1 MKFINVIKEGDFIK
15 LKSIN
20 RLIREGWYH
29 DENCPIIGG
38 EHFTKNYNDLFVS
51 PNTVDE
57 LGNIVRIDH
66 VSIGEYNNTVYYAC
80 CNSIQYPYDNRSYVE
95 IQPELI
101 DKVLI
106 NGKWYDANKTLDC
119 LE

>member
-66 VSIGEYNNTVYYAC
+66 LINDNYYAC
-80 CNSIQYPYDNRSYVE
+80 CNNIQYPYEKNGSYVK

-106 NGKWYDANKTLDC
+106 NGKWYDANESLNH

>member
-20 RLIREGWYH
+20 SLILEGWEH
-29 DENCPIIGG
+29 KINSPIIGG
-38 EHFTKNYNDLFVS
+38 EYFFTKNNNILFIS

-57 LGNIVRIDH
+57 LGNVVRIDH
-66 VSIGEYNNTVYYAC
+66 LINDNYYAC
-80 CNSIQYPYDNRSYVE
+80 CNNIQYPYEKNGSYVK

-106 NGKWYDANKTLDC
+106 NGKWYDANESLNH

>member
-15 LKSIN
+15 LKSVN
-20 RLIREGWYH
+20 SLILEGWKH
-29 DENCPIIGG
+29 ENNCPVIGG
-38 EHFTKNYNDLFVS
+38 EYFTKNNIDLFVS
-51 PNTVDE
+51 PNTVYE
-57 LGNIVRIDH
+57 LGNVVRIDH
-66 VSIGEYNNTVYYAC
+66 LINGNKTMYYAC
-80 CNSIQYPYDNRSYVE
+80 CNNIQYPYENGSYVK

-106 NGKWYDANKTLDC
+106 NGKWYDAEETLNC

>member
-1 MKFINVIKEGDFIK
+1 MQFINVIKEGDFIK

-20 RLIREGWYH
+20 NLILEGWKH
-29 DENCPIIGG
+29 EKHCPIIGG
-38 EHFTKNYNDLFVS
+38 ESFTKNNIDLLVP
-51 PNTVDE
+51 PNVVDE
-57 LGNIVRIDH
+57 LGNVVRIDR
-66 VSIGEYNNTVYYAC
+66 VSISEYNNTMYYAC
-80 CNSIQYPYDNRSYVE
+80 CHSIQYPYDNGSYVG

-106 NGKWYDANKTLDC
+106 NGKWYDAKKTLDY